1 MEEEELE
8 AAARQMSRTLTPREL
23 DKTLHN
29 ITHAAVDVL
38 PDVDYAS
45 ITIRHADGRLE
56 TVAPTHDLLVSVD
69 AAQYDLQEGPCYSAA
84 TDDVHVVAPD
94 LATDERFP
102 RYAPIAVDAGI
113 RAQAGMRLFTATS
126 SQGALN
132 LYSRTQGAFADLGEL
147 GDLFAR
153 RSGRAIQD
161 AQELETL
168 SDASGTHKLVG
179 RAVGIAMERYGF
191 SEQRA
196 FAFLARLAQAHGV
209 EMPAAAEAVVT
220 ASAQRAD

>member
-1 MEEEELE
+1 ME
-8 AAARQMSRTLTPREL
+8 AAAQQMSRTLTPGDL

-45 ITIRHADGRLE
+45 ITIRHEDGRLE
-56 TVAPTHDLLVSVD
+56 TVAPTDDLLLAID
-69 AAQYDLQEGPCYSAA
+69 AAQYELREGPCYSAA
-84 TDDVHVVAPD
+84 TDDLHVVAPE
-94 LATDERFP
+94 LATDARFP
-102 RYAPIAVDAGI
+102 RYAEVALDAGI
-113 RAQAGMRLFTATS
+113 QAQAGMRLFTAST

-132 LYSRTQGAFADLGEL
+132 LYSRKRGAFADLGEL
-147 GDLFAR
+147 ADLFAD
-153 RSGRAIQD
+153 RSGRAIAD
-161 AQELETL
+161 AQEMETL
-168 SDASGTHKLVG
+168 REAARTHKLVG

-191 SEQRA
+191 TEQRA

-209 EMPAAAEAVVT
+209 ELPSAADAVVN